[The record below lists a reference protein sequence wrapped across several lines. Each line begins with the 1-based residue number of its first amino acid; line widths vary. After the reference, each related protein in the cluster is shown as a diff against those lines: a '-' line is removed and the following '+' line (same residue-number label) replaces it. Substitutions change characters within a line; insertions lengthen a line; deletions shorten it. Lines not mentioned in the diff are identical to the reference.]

1 MILKYPIYAY
11 AYEWLIE
18 IKCTVFYKTWQ
29 CDRINLLVTIGKLQR
44 SDRCLL
50 SNLLFVLHRPMIYCE
65 TQ

>member
-50 SNLLFVLHRPMIYCE
+50 
-65 TQ
+65 